1 MIALGFFQGERLEL
15 IHGTLLRMPPI
26 GPPHATAVSRL
37 NRLLLV
43 PLIERA
49 EVRIQQPIWA
59 HDDSEPEP
67 DVALVPLGDY
77 SARHPDRAFLVIE
90 VADTSLAFDRET
102 KAPLYA
108 ASNVAEYWVVDLA
121 GRAIE
126 VYTEPK
132 AGRFTQVRRV
142 DSGGRVGPGAFP
154 EIVLEVADVLPPA

>member
-67 DVALVPLGDY
+67 DLALVPLGDY
-77 SARHPDRAFLVIE
+77 SAKHPDRAFLVIE
-90 VADTSLAFDRET
+90 VADSSLAFDRET

-108 ASNVAEYWVVDLA
+108 ASNVAEYWVVDLV

-132 AGRFTQVRRV
+132 AGRFAQVRRV
-142 DSGGRVGPGAFP
+142 DSGGRVSPGAFP
-154 EIVLEVADVLPPA
+154 EVVLEVAGVLPPA